1 MAAHFASSFCLTT
14 SLSMLSSFSEVF
26 VLAAAFVLSGSGV
39 ASALTVFTL
48 ITSSLYLADSAE
60 PSVSAPAF
68 CFGSMPVSPG
78 FLSMFLSLR
87 VLSILLFFWLLL
99 FLFPPCIL
107 PMSSVW
113 FFSLRLSP
121 DIQSFVVDVTG
132 SSKDLGVTSALTL
145 ASAVMMSGLGDDG
158 RVSRNVPRSRAAAA
172 VIPGISHLRNRLVP
186 STLRLTPSHTLSE
199 GCSW

>member
-1 MAAHFASSFCLTT
+1 
-14 SLSMLSSFSEVF
+14 MLSSFSEDVL
-26 VLAAAFVLSGSGV
+26 LAAAFVSSDSGV
-39 ASALTVFTL
+39 ASALTV
-48 ITSSLYLADSAE
+48 SSLYSADSA
-60 PSVSAPAF
+60 APAF
-68 CFGSMPVSPG
+68 RFWSMPVSRG

-87 VLSILLFFWLLL
+87 VLSVLLFFWLLL

-113 FFSLRLSP
+113 LFSPRLSP
-121 DIQSFVVDVTG
+121 GTQSFAVDVTG
-132 SSKDLGVTSALTL
+132 SSKNLGVTSALTL
-145 ASAVMMSGLGDDG
+145 ASAVMVSGLGDDG